1 MRVIGLAVVLA
12 LSLAL
17 APLAAEAQQT
27 GKVPRIG
34 VLTNYPLS
42 PSRFSTFIM
51 TMRDLGYV
59 EGRDFV
65 LEFRSAEHNP
75 DRLPALAAEL
85 ANLKVDIII
94 TGGDSEVRAAKQATE
109 TIPIIMTPSGD
120 PVSAGYVASFAKPG
134 GNVTG
139 LSWMSPELSGKLL
152 EVLKD
157 TVPRVTRV
165 AVLWNAANPVKRLD
179 FDQTR
184 RAAESLGL
192 KVSSVEVRSSASFE
206 MAFTKIVRERPDALL
221 SLSR

>member
-1 MRVIGLAVVLA
+1 VPTRRIGLAVVLA
-12 LSLAL
+12 VGLILVSR
-17 APLAAEAQQT
+17 AAAQEAT
-27 GKVPRIG
+27 KVYRIG
-34 VLTNYPLS
+34 ILANYPVS
-42 PSRFSTFIM
+42 PSITFINA
-51 TMRDLGYV
+51 MRGLGYV
-59 EGRDFV
+59 EGQNFV
-65 LEFRSAEHNP
+65 LVIRSAEQKP
-75 DRLPALAAEL
+75 ERLPALAAEL
-85 ANLKVDIII
+85 VNLKVDIII

-109 TIPIIMTPSGD
+109 TIPIIMAPSGD

-184 RAAESLGL
+184 RAVELLGL
-192 KVSSVEVRSSASFE
+192 KISSVEVTSLAGFE
-206 MAFTKIVRERPDALL
+206 TAFTKIVRGAPRCTSFA
-221 SLSR
+221 SG